1 MPWILQIPKGYFYR
15 NSLYLSYFQVD
26 NPHIVDT
33 CNFLCEADFIPP
45 SENGSN
51 SISVGTAFGIAVAA
65 AILII
70 LVVVGILQ
78 WKGCFRPEN
87 TLERGSALIN

>member
-1 MPWILQIPKGYFYR
+1 M
-15 NSLYLSYFQVD
+15 YLSDFQLD
-26 NPHIVDT
+26 NPHIGEM
-33 CNFLCEADFIPP
+33 CNFLCEADFTPP
-45 SENGSN
+45 SEDGSSSISEDGSS
-51 SISVGTAFGIAVAA
+51 SISVGKAFGIAVAA
-65 AILII
+65 AFLII